1 MAVTLLL
8 SFSAVALFLAAIGL
22 YGVMSCAV
30 SQSTSEF
37 GLRLALGARGSD
49 LLRMVLSH
57 GLALTAGGV
66 VLGAVAALQLTRLLG
81 VLLYNVSARDP
92 LTFGAPGAVM
102 MMASLLAC
110 VLPAWRATQTD
121 PLIAMRS

>member
-8 SFSAVALFLAAIGL
+8 VFSGLALFLAAIGL

-30 SQSTSEF
+30 SQSTCEF

-49 LLRMVLSH
+49 LLRLVMSH

-66 VLGAVAALQLTRLLG
+66 VLGAAAALQLTRLLG
-81 VLLYNVSARDP
+81 DLLYNVSARDP
-92 LTFGAPGAVM
+92 LTFAAAGAVM
-102 MMASLLAC
+102 MMASLIAC
-110 VLPAWRATQTD
+110 VLPAWRATRTD